1 VPEPFRLSEFSL
13 SFTAPLEVS
22 DELLALLRPANPPLY
37 NLTITPSGEPRP
49 CPRCGADVL
58 ELTALG
64 VRVSDQPGAAG
75 CATLNTGAAI
85 GWDRPR
91 GGWRCEPCGHVFER
105 EGDTYDNP
113 GRPVPTCGPEG

>member
-1 VPEPFRLSEFSL
+1 MPGRFDLGSFSL

-22 DELLALLRPANPPLY
+22 DELVVLKPANPPLY
-37 NLTITPSGEPRP
+37 NLTIAPGGDPRP
-49 CPRCGADVL
+49 CPQCGVDVL

-75 CATLNTGAAI
+75 CATLNTGAVI

-91 GGWRCEPCGHVFER
+91 GGWRCEPCGCVVQYE
-105 EGDTYDNP
+105 EG
-113 GRPVPTCGPEG
+113 